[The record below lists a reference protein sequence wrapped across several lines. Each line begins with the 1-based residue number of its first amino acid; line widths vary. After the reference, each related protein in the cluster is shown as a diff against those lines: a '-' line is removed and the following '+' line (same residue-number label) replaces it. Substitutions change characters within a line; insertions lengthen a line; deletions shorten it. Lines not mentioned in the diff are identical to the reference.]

1 MGAGLGGFAGSA
13 SRAWRG
19 AHERFEMSMERVEQP
34 GLVARLREFIKEV
47 RIESTKVSWPS
58 RQELRD
64 STLVVIVAVLIVS
77 AFVGAVD
84 QLLTMLVRVLF
95 R

>member
-1 MGAGLGGFAGSA
+1 
-13 SRAWRG
+13 
-19 AHERFEMSMERVEQP
+19 MSWTTRT
-34 GLVARLREFIKEV
+34 REFVKEV
-47 RIESTKVSWPS
+47 QVESTKVSWPS

-84 QLLTMLVRVLF
+84 QLLTMFVKLLF